1 MDSVDDVVEEEDDD
15 DDVDWEVSLG
25 IVAMGMENDTVVVVD
40 DWLVRDGWN
49 SVARIPSCDVDDDDD
64 DVVVAIIGVVV
75 VGSFVIRT
83 TLCAALGV
91 VLLVE
96 ITFSL
101 LCSISLFCLMCCV
114 RYVEKKYVMYCVLCG

>member
-1 MDSVDDVVEEEDDD
+1 
-15 DDVDWEVSLG
+15 
-25 IVAMGMENDTVVVVD
+25 MGMENDTVVVVD

-49 SVARIPSCDVDDDDD
+49 SVARIPSCDDDD

-101 LCSISLFCLMCCV
+101 LCSISFV
-114 RYVEKKYVMYCVLCG
+114 